1 MRQTGRINSWKDD
14 KGFGFIT
21 PTQGGEAVFVH
32 ISAFINRGRR
42 PAVGEAVTYELARNE
57 KTAKGQN
64 GPRGQNSPKG
74 QFRAQK
80 VALPGD
86 AVPLVRMGA
95 ASRIPLSLCG
105 IFLAT
110 LTLATLTGA
119 VPRLLAAA
127 YAVMSLITLIAY
139 ALDKSAAQAGRWR
152 TPESTLHLLALA
164 GGWPGAILAQRW
176 LHHKSSKTSFRI
188 AFWITATLNCAAL
201 GWICST
207 AHKQWFM

>member
-1 MRQTGRINSWKDD
+1 MPKAFTQPVKSHKLPNFDRPYPPLSIPMRRNGRITSWKDD

-57 KTAKGQN
+57 KTGKGQN
-64 GPRGQNSPKG
+64 GPKG

-105 IFLAT
+105 TRHTHARN
-110 LTLATLTGA
+110 TGRRSA
-119 VPRLLAAA
+119 PPPRG
-127 YAVMSLITLIAY
+127 SLRRDEPDHPHRLC
-139 ALDKSAAQAGRWR
+139 
-152 TPESTLHLLALA
+152 
-164 GGWPGAILAQRW
+164 PG
-176 LHHKSSKTSFRI
+176 
-188 AFWITATLNCAAL
+188 
-201 GWICST
+201 
-207 AHKQWFM
+207 